1 MNTTPDSWVMV
12 RVDTVDKGPYYKIFG
27 SWSGGYLD
35 GDSWRMNSGVES
47 VTEDDDY
54 YYFKGL
60 SGSVYQ
66 CHKKGYGIRSV
77 FNMGI
82 LNSIIEKAGENAKVM
97 NEDTDF
103 MSVDYGEW

>member
-1 MNTTPDSWVMV
+1 MNTIPDTWVMIKI
-12 RVDTVDKGPYYKIFG
+12 DTDKGYPYYKIFA
-27 SWSGGYLD
+27 SWSGGYTT

-66 CHKKGYGIRSV
+66 CRKTGYGIRNAYGAGV
-77 FNMGI
+77 
-82 LNSIIEKAGENAKVM
+82 LHSIIERADGRAEVV

-103 MSVDYGEW
+103 MTTDYGNW